1 MRDHGSIGLFLGNGV
16 FWWEL
21 WLWVFGPFPFLFLFS
36 VGRKSRRR
44 TRFWLV
50 IKERGPFQV
59 VVSFLLLGD
68 NSILFRYCLVLRPFY
83 YNLQVFF
90 VCLWILVVSL
100 KIAIRIPC
108 LHFCVEIFLM
118 KGNILVCNVTFL
130 FCFFSCLMI
139 VHTDYFILFDIWINL
154 KCLINGKLI
163 GGGQRIMTRSW
174 NCTVFKGSI
183 SN

>member
-1 MRDHGSIGLFLGNGV
+1 MHIGLTFEIFLH
-16 FWWEL
+16 
-21 WLWVFGPFPFLFLFS
+21 
-36 VGRKSRRR
+36 
-44 TRFWLV
+44 
-50 IKERGPFQV
+50 
-59 VVSFLLLGD
+59 
-68 NSILFRYCLVLRPFY
+68 Y

-139 VHTDYFILFDIWINL
+139 VHTDYFILFDIWISREMFN
-154 KCLINGKLI
+154 KWQA
-163 GGGQRIMTRSW
+163 QRWWAENYDKVMELYNVQRFNQQAVPLPTPPRSEDEV
-174 NCTVFKGSI
+174 NIQFFVIRC
-183 SN
+183 